1 MKLIAANPQ
10 NDQIRERFFRLALG
24 DNEGYVVVARK
35 HRDTQAFAE
44 EAFLYPDELP
54 EMLQWINEYIDHNNL
69 YFCSQLL
76 SKPKRNGA
84 NVKLCPNLW
93 ADLDEVDPA
102 SFEPKP
108 SAVLQSSPGRWQGFW
123 FLDEPAEPTSAE
135 SANRRLTYE
144 LGADKS
150 GWDLSQLLR
159 IPLTYNFKHGQHIVE
174 LKTLKRKSFPL
185 QQFTSLPEP
194 QDDAALA
201 EPFPA
206 KEIDALPEAEDIY
219 VTYRFRLPP
228 GFRPMFEN
236 AKVTDRSSIMWALEA
251 MCLEAGMSLAET
263 YKVVEASSVNKYRE
277 DDRDPKDLWKEVC
290 KAKLMI
296 ADRTRGKET
305 YSIDNLL
312 TDEERA
318 HVAALPD
325 TFIEKYVTW
334 AKSRTDAAPAY
345 HEAGAFIILS
355 AILSEAVELEIS
367 FGKVRPNVW
376 FMILGDTTLTRKTT
390 AMEMSLDLLSL
401 VYEDAIL
408 ATDGSVEGIMAGLAG
423 RAGRTSIFVR
433 DEVAGLIDSMRRK
446 DYLSGLVEG
455 FSRWYEGKTDV
466 RVLKKERIEVRD
478 PRFIMFCGGIK
489 TRIFELLDRD
499 YIINGFIPRFLFITA
514 EADVTN
520 YRPPTLV
527 TEVQQSVNT
536 ELAEY
541 LSHLKGDYEATQTIK
556 LGTQEITTPKVFP
569 VKMTQEAL
577 ERYAEFERQLSVA
590 GTYADEPELY
600 SPTFDRMAK
609 SGLKLAIMFAASRQA
624 PSADSDIAL
633 ALDDVLRGIAYIDKW
648 KGHTIE
654 VVSNAGKGV
663 SERTLERALKLIKNG
678 KNTRSD
684 VMRSMHLTSREADW
698 IFETLEQRGLI
709 VRTKSGKSEK
719 LYPATAK

>member
-10 NDQIRERFFRLALG
+10 NDQIRERFFKLVLG
-24 DNEGYVVVARK
+24 DNEGYVGVASK
-35 HRDTQAFAE
+35 HRDTAAFK
-44 EAFLYPDELP
+44 EAFFLYPTELP
-54 EMLQWINEYIDHNNL
+54 NLLLWVNEHIDHNNL

-76 SKPKRNGA
+76 SKPKRLGA

-93 ADLDEVDPA
+93 ADLDEVDP
-102 SFEPKP
+102 STIEPKP

-123 FLDEPAEPTSAE
+123 ILDEPAEPTSAE

-159 IPLTYNFKHGQHIVE
+159 IPLTYNFKHGQHIVQ
-174 LKTLKRKSFPL
+174 LSSLRNKSFAL
-185 QQFTSLPEP
+185 QEFAALPEP
-194 QDDAALA
+194 QEGADLA
-201 EPFPA
+201 EP
-206 KEIDALPEAEDIY
+206 IPEAEIKALPDAEEIY
-219 VTYRFRLPP
+219 VRYRFRLPP

-236 AKVTDRSSIMWALEA
+236 ANVQDRSSILWALEA

-263 YKVVEASSVNKYRE
+263 YKVVDSSAVNKYRE
-277 DDRDPKDLWKEVC
+277 DARDPKDLWKEVC
-290 KAKLMI
+290 KAQLMI
-296 ADRTRGKET
+296 AERTRGKET

-312 TDEERA
+312 SVQEREK
-318 HVAALPD
+318 VETMPPS
-325 TFIEKYVTW
+325 FIEKYVTW

-345 HEAGAFIILS
+345 HEAGAFVILS
-355 AILSEAVELEIS
+355 AILSGAVELEIS
-367 FGKVRPNVW
+367 FGKVRPNIW

-390 AMEMSLDLLSL
+390 AMEMALDLLNL
-401 VYEDAIL
+401 VYEDALL
-408 ATDGSVEGIMAGLAG
+408 ATDGSVEGIMTALAG
-423 RAGRTSIFVR
+423 RPGRSSIFVR
-433 DEVAGLIDSMRRK
+433 DEVAGLLDSMKRK

-489 TRIFELLDRD
+489 SRIFELLDKD
-499 YIINGFIPRFLFITA
+499 YIINGFIPRFLFVTA
-514 EADVTN
+514 DADVTA

-527 TEVQQSVNT
+527 TTEQQVVSSD
-536 ELAEY
+536 LAEF
-541 LSHLKGDYEATQTIK
+541 LSRLHGDYDASQIMK
-556 LGTQEITTPKVFP
+556 IGTQEIATPKVWS
-569 VKMTQEAL
+569 VHMTQEAL

-609 SGLKLAIMFAASRQA
+609 SGLKLSILFAASRQQ
-624 PSADSDIAL
+624 PSDDGITL
-633 ALDDVLRGIAYIDKW
+633 ELDDILRAIYYIDKW
-648 KGHTIE
+648 KQHTID
-654 VVSNAGKGV
+654 VISNAGKGV

-709 VRTKSGKSEK
+709 IRTRSGKAEK